1 MLNSK
6 ELKNIKFSKSMGGYK
21 QEEVEILLDKIE
33 SDYEVF
39 ERTVRD
45 LNAEIE
51 RKNEELQTL
60 KDSQSS
66 IQEVLISAQKLA
78 EQIVGEA
85 KQKSEEI
92 VKSAEESIVNI
103 TGKQREVIANFEAEH
118 ALRLKKAEEEY
129 DELIAAAEAK
139 KASVEKATEDSIER
153 QQTLFNKLKLEIASF
168 KADISAKYKQHIE
181 ILSKIPDEVPMDPK
195 SVAELLTA
203 EIEKAPE
210 VSGFVVNTVEEEE
223 SEAVIEEEAE
233 DLAEEI

>member
-39 ERTVRD
+39 ERTVRE

-66 IQEVLISAQKLA
+66 IQEVLLSAQKLA
-78 EQIVGEA
+78 EQIVSEA

-92 VKSAEESIVNI
+92 IKSAEESIVNI
-103 TGKQREVIANFEAEH
+103 TGKQRDVIASFEEEH
-118 ALRLKKAEEEY
+118 TLRLKKAEEEY
-129 DELIAAAEAK
+129 AALIAAAEAK
-139 KASVEKATEDSIER
+139 KASVEKATEDCIER

-181 ILSKIPDEVPMDPK
+181 LLSKIPDEVPMDPK

-203 EIEKAPE
+203 EVEKAPE
-210 VSGFVVNTVEEEE
+210 VSGFVINEL
-223 SEAVIEEEAE
+223 EAGGEAE
-233 DLAEEI
+233 ADEETEEI